1 MKSEQCHRNLCGRR
15 GRIGWTT
22 VWTAYWTTATTT
34 AVAATADD
42 LQRPAWNGQRPRPS
56 RPYRSPLSK
65 KHGPSSSSSSSS
77 FLPPWGMSSTSS
89 MPLPVTSRTFLD
101 ECQSLVQ
108 LLEGLPRGGGD
119 RDEDDYY
126 YEEDRNGYYHERRN
140 DNHYPQDYG
149 DYYDDRGPSPR
160 SSPSPSSTSSSFNMD
175 RLPSIIRT
183 GDRRIG
189 LSLVGAGSVVT
200 MLGMSLFFN
209 KALLRLG
216 NLLFIAGVAITMGLS
231 RTASFFL
238 QPEKLRATLCL
249 GIGIVLVFL
258 GSPVFGMM
266 LEIFGL
272 LNLFGNMFPVL
283 LAVAKTLPGIGPLL
297 NNLTTNNNS
306 NNKNSKSRDRTR
318 NRFDDN
324 NDNRY
329 YEKDNRYDDDYY
341 YQDDDNNNNDYYNDG
356 YGGQGR
362 QGYY

>member
-1 MKSEQCHRNLCGRR
+1 
-15 GRIGWTT
+15 
-22 VWTAYWTTATTT
+22 
-34 AVAATADD
+34 
-42 LQRPAWNGQRPRPS
+42 
-56 RPYRSPLSK
+56 
-65 KHGPSSSSSSSS
+65 
-77 FLPPWGMSSTSS
+77 
-89 MPLPVTSRTFLD
+89 
-101 ECQSLVQ
+101 
-108 LLEGLPRGGGD
+108 
-119 RDEDDYY
+119 
-126 YEEDRNGYYHERRN
+126 
-140 DNHYPQDYG
+140 
-149 DYYDDRGPSPR
+149 
-160 SSPSPSSTSSSFNMD
+160 MD

-297 NNLTTNNNS
+297 NNLTTNNN
-306 NNKNSKSRDRTR
+306 NNNKSRDRTR
-318 NRFDDN
+318 NRFDND
-324 NDNRY
+324 DNRY
-329 YEKDNRYDDDYY
+329 YDNDNRNRYDDDYY